1 MLLVLPLFP
10 VDLVALLIVY
20 FCSVD
25 KNTRMFQYYICMAGV
40 LYKKER
46 EVLEF
51 LVQFQ
56 NQYGYSPTLTE
67 ISKAT
72 GHRSNSTVHSL
83 IRSLVEKGYVQKVEG
98 NARVLKVVDTKINSV
113 MRGNSPSIELPL
125 MGFIAAGRPLEP
137 HTDPNAT
144 FQVSASM
151 LSGQKTAYVLQVKG
165 ESLIEDG
172 ILDGD
177 YVVIEK
183 EKEVHQGD
191 IVVALVDDNL
201 ATLKKF
207 YTENDRVVLRPAN
220 STMQPIYPNRLTLQG
235 RVVGLVRKFL

>member
-1 MLLVLPLFP
+1 
-10 VDLVALLIVY
+10 
-20 FCSVD
+20 
-25 KNTRMFQYYICMAGV
+25 MAGV
-40 LYKKER
+40 LYRKER

-51 LVQFQ
+51 IVQFQ

-67 ISKAT
+67 IAQAT
-72 GHRSNSTVHSL
+72 GHRANSTVHSL
-83 IRSLVEKGYVQKVEG
+83 IASLVDKGYIQKVEG
-98 NARVLKVVDTKINSV
+98 NARVLKVIDDKINST
-113 MRGNSPSIELPL
+113 MRGNTVSIELPL
-125 MGFIAAGRPLEP
+125 MGFIAAGKPLEP

-183 EKEVHQGD
+183 DKEVHNGD

-201 ATLKKF
+201 ATLKK
-207 YTENDRVVLRPAN
+207 YYNEAGQVVLKPAN
-220 STMQPIYPNRLTLQG
+220 AAMQPIYPTRLTIQG
-235 RVVGLVRKFL
+235 RVVGLVRRFI